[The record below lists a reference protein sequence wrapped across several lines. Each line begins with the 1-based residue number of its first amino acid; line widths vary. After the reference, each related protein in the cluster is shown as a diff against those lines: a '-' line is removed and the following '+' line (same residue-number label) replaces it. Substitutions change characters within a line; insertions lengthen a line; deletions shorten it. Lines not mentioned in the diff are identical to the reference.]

1 MEFPLSLIAI
11 PTHAV
16 WPYVQQ
22 YNLSVQGELPSHVV
36 MQVSYVGS
44 LGVHLPV
51 GHELNQLTP
60 LSPSENPYHPGQ
72 AISAT
77 DCPVGPTDTPQA
89 TVNGKPI
96 SSD

>member
-1 MEFPLSLIAI
+1 MIAI

-44 LGVHLPV
+44 LGVHLPIR
-51 GHELNQLTP
+51 HELNQLTP
-60 LSPSENPYHPGQ
+60 LSPSENPYQPGQ
-72 AISAT
+72 
-77 DCPVGPTDTPQA
+77 
-89 TVNGKPI
+89 PI